1 MNGTLKGKLWVV
13 STPIGNLEDITFRAV
28 RVLKEVSVILAEDT
42 RRTRNLLKSLE
53 IEGKRLISFNTQ
65 NQDRRVPLALSILE
79 EGKDIALVSDAG
91 TPVVSDPGSKLISK
105 CQEQRIE
112 VDLVPGP
119 SAVTSAV
126 ALSGFPGS
134 HFVFFGFLPRG
145 KNRRRLFRK
154 IADGLYDSALVV
166 FFESPQRLKDSLQD
180 WLEIVG
186 DRECFIARELT
197 KLHQELRRGKVSE
210 VLDSLPE
217 QIRGEITVVISG
229 W

>member
-1 MNGTLKGKLWVV
+1 MKGKLWVV